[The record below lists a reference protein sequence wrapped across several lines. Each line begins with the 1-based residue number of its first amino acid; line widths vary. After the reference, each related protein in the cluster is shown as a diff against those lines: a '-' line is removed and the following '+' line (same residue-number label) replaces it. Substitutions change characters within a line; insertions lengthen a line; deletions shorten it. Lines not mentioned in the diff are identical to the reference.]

1 MDFAGNKKWFFSIS
15 LVMVVSGLIFLVPP
29 ISGLKA
35 GIDFTG
41 GSSMTLQFSE
51 EIELKGLRSQMA
63 LLDHEDAVVQNLGDN
78 TYFVRTKKLSDEE
91 KAEIVSKLNSELE
104 NSYSLIG
111 LTNQQGEINIPAQ
124 ESLEF
129 TINAKF
135 GERSGE
141 LIVNQPKNDGDS
153 LVTVP
158 FGDLSMVLKDKKE
171 PDQDVLVVSAGAPV
185 QGAQITLGGVKVLAF
200 DLVSP
205 SVAKETVRN
214 AFFAVLV
221 AAVGIFLYIWWAFR
235 GVPSPLRYGASAI
248 IALIHDA
255 VIVIGV
261 FAALGTFVGMEVNLM
276 FMIAL
281 LTVIGY
287 SVNDTIVVFDRLRE
301 NVLVYPNRAL
311 WENVNVSISE
321 TISRSLNTSL
331 TLLFTLLALMLFGG
345 ATIREFLL
353 VLLVG
358 VVIGTYSSIGVA
370 SQLLVVWEKRGMF
383 RLFGRSARAG

>member
-1 MDFAGNKKWFFSIS
+1 MDFAGNRRWFFLIS
-15 LVMVVSGLIFLVPP
+15 VVMVVSGLIFLVPP
-29 ISGLKA
+29 ISGLRA

-51 EIELKGLRSQMA
+51 EIELRDLRSQMS
-63 LLDHEDAVVQNLGDN
+63 LLDHEDAVVQNLGEN

-91 KAEIVSKLNSELE
+91 KANIVSKLNSELD

-111 LTNQQGEINIPAQ
+111 STNQQGEINIPSQ
-124 ESLEF
+124 EKLEF
-129 TINAKF
+129 TINAHF
-135 GERSGE
+135 GERNGE
-141 LIVNQPKNDGDS
+141 LIVNQPKNEEDS

-158 FGDLSMVLKDKKE
+158 SGDLNLVLKDKTE
-171 PDQDVLVVSAGAPV
+171 SDQNVLIVSAGAPV
-185 QGAQITLGGVKVLAF
+185 EGAQITLGGVKVLAF

-205 SVAKETVRN
+205 SVAQETVRN
-214 AFFAVLV
+214 AFFAVLL

-235 GVPSPLRYGASAI
+235 SVPSPFRYGASAI

-331 TLLFTLLALMLFGG
+331 TLLLTLLALMLFGG

-358 VVIGTYSSIGVA
+358 VVVGTYSSIGVA
-370 SQLLVVWEKRGMF
+370 SQLLVVWEKGGILRVF
-383 RLFGRSARAG
+383 RRSA